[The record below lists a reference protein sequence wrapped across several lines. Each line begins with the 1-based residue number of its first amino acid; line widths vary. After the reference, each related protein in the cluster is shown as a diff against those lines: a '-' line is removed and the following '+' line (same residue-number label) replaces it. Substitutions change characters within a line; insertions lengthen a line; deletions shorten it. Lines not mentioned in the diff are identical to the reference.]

1 MSFLVNAGS
10 SSATAEGST
19 AVASST
25 PSSPS
30 SKPGSTI
37 SRTSSIDGDVV
48 VCSVKG
54 AMGIE
59 EFKRIFKGKN
69 LQKLLGMMVMHNG
82 NHDIEMNATVISCHR
97 NAPERGM
104 MLLIKPRLPK
114 KCSHNVVLL
123 DTRYELHVIIHEEKT
138 KTRDILSKYN
148 TKPFTL
154 RSKYIECE
162 LFSESQL
169 QASSCSR
176 LHITTEVVNQKP
188 NVELHEPTESS
199 DFVNISVKRKPTA
212 TGQQCTHEY
221 LLTVHITES
230 QIRQV

>member
-10 SSATAEGST
+10 LSATAEGST

-25 PSSPS
+25 PSSSS

-37 SRTSSIDGDVV
+37 SHTSSIDDDVV

-54 AMGIE
+54 AMGIK
-59 EFKRIFKGKN
+59 EFKHIFNGKY
-69 LQKLLGMMVMHNG
+69 LQKLLGLMVIHNG
-82 NHDIEMNATVISCHR
+82 NHDIEMKIIVISCHR

-104 MLLIKPRLPK
+104 MIIVKPLLPR
-114 KCSHNVVLL
+114 KCCHNVVLL

-138 KTRDILSKYN
+138 KTRDVLSKYI

-154 RSKYIECE
+154 RSKNIECE

-169 QASSCSR
+169 QVSSCSR
-176 LHITTEVVNQKP
+176 LHITAEVVSQKP

-212 TGQQCTHEY
+212 TGQ
-221 LLTVHITES
+221 
-230 QIRQV
+230 